1 MSAPVV
7 VTSASLAEDAAYQ
20 GPMADAVAAADR
32 AGVEYRIMGGQ
43 MVTVQVATAPP
54 ATPHE

>member
-7 VTSASLAEDAAYQ
+7 VTSASLADDAAYQ
-20 GPMADAVAAADR
+20 AMADADAAADR

-54 ATPHE
+54 ASPHK